1 MGLAGVLIEEKDV
14 IVVAWVLRM
23 YECGFSIK
31 LQQLKM
37 QVAKLTQTRPTSFK
51 HGVSWKT

>member
-1 MGLAGVLIEEKDV
+1 MGLACVLIEEKDV

-23 YECGFSIK
+23 HECGFSIK

-37 QVAKLTQTRPTSFK
+37 QVAKLTQTRPT
-51 HGVSWKT
+51 